1 MIIMWQCQNHLSL
14 SMSELIPL
22 NYHSLIHR
30 VPSCM
35 EVSILTRA
43 QKTLSRWISQDTAIT
58 KAEISE
64 ASTKQDILLPYV
76 TSNVQAAHHKERCP
90 YGVGNTGS
98 LDLVVL
104 PFSACRVHFV
114 V

>member
-30 VPSCM
+30 VPSRM

-64 ASTKQDILLPYV
+64 A
-76 TSNVQAAHHKERCP
+76 
-90 YGVGNTGS
+90 
-98 LDLVVL
+98 
-104 PFSACRVHFV
+104 
-114 V
+114 